1 MPIHIIRQDITKMTC
16 DAIVNPSN
24 EELYPG
30 GGVDAL
36 IHEAAGEELTR
47 ACRALGGVS
56 LGQAKITPGYRLP
69 CKYVIH
75 TAGPVWCG
83 GGQGEEALLTSCYTE
98 CLRLAAEAGCE
109 SVAFPLISSG
119 LYGYPK
125 DRVMKVAIAAISDF
139 LMERE
144 MEVYVV
150 VFDKTSFAISER
162 LFAAVTAYVDDRYA
176 RDTLPVYDYIREERN
191 YASFIRARK
200 GQETA
205 AGKEPPSDRK
215 APPAM
220 QEETPAAKPSLKDML
235 GQMDKGFA
243 ATLFELIDKSGL
255 TDVECYKRANVD
267 KKTFS
272 KIKCNKDYK
281 PSKATVLSFAVA
293 LRLTVEETN
302 RLLGTVGFTLSHS
315 SRADTV
321 IEYFLSTGDYK
332 SIFDVNEVLWKLG
345 ENGLGV

>member
-24 EELYPG
+24 VDLYPG

-47 ACRALGGVS
+47 ACRALGGVR
-56 LGQAKITPGYRLP
+56 LGHAKLTAGYNLP

-109 SVAFPLISSG
+109 SLAFPLISSG

-176 RDTLPVYDYIREERN
+176 CDTLPVYDYIREERN

-200 GQETA
+200 G
-205 AGKEPPSDRK
+205 GH
-215 APPAM
+215 PAE
-220 QEETPAAKPSLKDML
+220 EETPAPRKETSPATSPKPGLKDML

-243 ATLFELIDKSGL
+243 ATLFELIDKSGM

-321 IEYFLSTGDYK
+321 VEYFLSTGDYK

-345 ENGLGV
+345 ERGLGV

>member
-47 ACRALGGVS
+47 ACRALGGVR
-56 LGQAKITPGYRLP
+56 LGHAKLTAGYNLP

-83 GGQGEEALLTSCYTE
+83 GGQGEEALLTSCYTS
-98 CLRLAAEAGCE
+98 CLQVAAEAGCE
-109 SVAFPLISSG
+109 SLAFPLISSG

-162 LFAAVTAYVDDRYA
+162 LFAAVTSYVDDRYA
-176 RDTLPVYDYIREERN
+176 CDTLPVYDYIREERN
-191 YASFIRARK
+191 YASFILARK
-200 GQETA
+200 G
-205 AGKEPPSDRK
+205 GY
-215 APPAM
+215 PAE
-220 QEETPAAKPSLKDML
+220 EETPAARKETSPATSPKPGLKDML

-243 ATLFELIDKSGL
+243 ATLFELIDKSGM

-315 SRADTV
+315 SRGDTV
-321 IEYFLSTGDYK
+321 VEYFLSTGNYK